1 MYIYEIFKRDYNELQ
16 TLSTHTHK
24 ALMSDN
30 NYYARSQL
38 IRKQNQNST
47 LIKVSLAYMCNVKSS
62 VQVNVNF

>member
-38 IRKQNQNST
+38 IKKQRRKKNHRN
-47 LIKVSLAYMCNVKSS
+47 LA
-62 VQVNVNF
+62 